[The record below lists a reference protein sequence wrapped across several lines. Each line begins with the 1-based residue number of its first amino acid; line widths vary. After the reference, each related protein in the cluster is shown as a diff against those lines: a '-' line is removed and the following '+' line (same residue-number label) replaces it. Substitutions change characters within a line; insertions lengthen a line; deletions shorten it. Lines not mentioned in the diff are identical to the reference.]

1 MLTKMAFCSKIH
13 LVAIQVERKTRF
25 ELATPSLARR
35 CSTTELFPHK
45 WCLSTESNCGHK
57 DFQSFALPTELP
69 RQNGDPDGTR
79 THDLRRDRAAF

>member
-1 MLTKMAFCSKIH
+1 MEKI
-13 LVAIQVERKTRF
+13 LE
-25 ELATPSLARR
+25 SLIKHVR
-35 CSTTELFPHK
+35 CSFLNILDISSLPTKKHPQIAGANFE

-69 RQNGDPDGTR
+69 RQSGDPDGTR

>member
-1 MLTKMAFCSKIH
+1 MVPQHRI
-13 LVAIQVERKTRF
+13 
-25 ELATPSLARR
+25 ELWTQGFGL
-35 CSTTELFPHK
+35 

-69 RQNGDPDGTR
+69 RHNGDPDGTR